1 MLVFANIISIQCQ
14 YEQIEINGVCECYDT
29 RKEVIENR
37 CMCKKSYFQLGSMCM
52 ACVNGDLSYNTC
64 QCKKTELYDLGTQS
78 CKEISIQGLGEIQA
92 EVQQLAAGFN
102 QLVASLSGPVQ
113 QQQEK
118 LPTGPD
124 TPQEPELEEFAQIG
138 ILGEVTCQSVIAA
151 REFDVS
157 FCQKGSNLYNLKL
170 KNEIR
175 FSTENNYVFIKTQKT
190 MNVQIL
196 SNVHETTVFA
206 VFGFSLTQ
214 LRLETT
220 ILNITLL
227 VQARSAALV
236 CDSCNL
242 QASGSDFIFQA
253 SAVNL
258 AGLVLYSSQAFELF
272 QCFVQIRLTGGNVGG
287 FIGFIN
293 QKLSLFNVYD
303 TNYTGQLKPMI
314 DYNVVIG
321 YICSQIVTEQSI
333 SLSNTSLCILGQ
345 YQNAGQGSLLNDL
358 KSSWEQLTCD
368 QMCERYSSVFIN
380 GLCFEPEPYIDYVF
394 APAEQTE
401 NTAQCVGD
409 LVARGLDIEFC
420 VKTESLTKVQ
430 LKLNT
435 KFTKSANY
443 IFLHTQKAVDVKIIS
458 DVSNKEV
465 FSVFGYSLNRLI
477 LQDTQMSIK
486 LEVQAINAALV
497 SDRCNLQATNSDF
510 VFVAASF
517 NVSGLILR
525 GMQVCQIDNCSV
537 QFRLVGL
544 NVGGIVGFID
554 QQMKFQMSNT
564 NITGLLK
571 DFNSTDEKTI
581 GFIAAMSEI
590 EQQVNLSYVSLCL
603 IGQYQNVGKGSLEN
617 IIQGSWEQL
626 SCEVMCGRFNQI
638 FAYGLCLN
646 ETDDPTAFVFQNL
659 FGDVVQDEEPEPDQS
674 STPIQDSVAC
684 DQIIQAQDLILTTC
698 NHQKRIFN
706 LKLKDNIKFT
716 HSINYL
722 FLKTERVQKVKIEI
736 GAQNKQIFAVF
747 GLNSKTVKIIS
758 SELNVNLRAQALKTA
773 LICEKCNLQTVNSQF
788 VFQASSAQLA
798 GLVLNGER
806 LIQIERCFM
815 QFRLIGMNV
824 GGIVGNIQ
832 MPVILNIM
840 DSNYTGILTA
850 FTDAVN
856 VSIGFV
862 AANCSI
868 AEQSVGLNNTS
879 LCIMG
884 KYENVGT
891 GTLTNNIMSSW
902 EQLSCDAMCGKYGM
916 KFYIGICV
924 EEDDDTSFIL
934 TMPNKME

>member
-1 MLVFANIISIQCQ
+1 MKLKLHHEKLKVVTN
-14 YEQIEINGVCECYDT
+14 
-29 RKEVIENR
+29 
-37 CMCKKSYFQLGSMCM
+37 
-52 ACVNGDLSYNTC
+52 
-64 QCKKTELYDLGTQS
+64 
-78 CKEISIQGLGEIQA
+78 
-92 EVQQLAAGFN
+92 
-102 QLVASLSGPVQ
+102 Q
-113 QQQEK
+113 QQ
-118 LPTGPD
+118 
-124 TPQEPELEEFAQIG
+124 AQLKDQQQKHINT
-138 ILGEVTCQSVIAA
+138 IMYIQKQVRNVSAANNVIADMCVRAKDIICVQSVIK
-151 REFDVS
+151 RILVNKMTQEGTHTFIKNEQSDLKYEQYVLIYIEH
-157 FCQKGSNLYNLKL
+157 KNSNLPIKWLKSFSRIL
-170 KNEIR
+170 LIICEVEIL
-175 FSTENNYVFIKTQKT
+175 T
-190 MNVQIL
+190 
-196 SNVHETTVFA
+196 
-206 VFGFSLTQ
+206 SLTLFRFNKINNIKQTSQ
-214 LRLETT
+214 LNQSSTAY
-220 ILNITLL
+220 LL
-227 VQARSAALV
+227 KQ
-236 CDSCNL
+236 
-242 QASGSDFIFQA
+242 
-253 SAVNL
+253 
-258 AGLVLYSSQAFELF
+258 
-272 QCFVQIRLTGGNVGG
+272 
-287 FIGFIN
+287 
-293 QKLSLFNVYD
+293 LFN
-303 TNYTGQLKPMI
+303 
-314 DYNVVIG
+314 
-321 YICSQIVTEQSI
+321 
-333 SLSNTSLCILGQ
+333 
-345 YQNAGQGSLLNDL
+345 
-358 KSSWEQLTCD
+358 
-368 QMCERYSSVFIN
+368 
-380 GLCFEPEPYIDYVF
+380 
-394 APAEQTE
+394 
-401 NTAQCVGD
+401 QCVGE

-420 VKTESLTKVQ
+420 TKTELLTKVQ

-458 DVSNKEV
+458 DVDNKEV

-510 VFVAASF
+510 IFVAASF

-525 GMQVCQIDNCSV
+525 GMQVCLIENCSV

-571 DFNSTDEKTI
+571 DFNSTEEKTI
-581 GFIAAMSEI
+581 GFIAAMSEV

-646 ETDDPTAFVFQNL
+646 ETDDPTAFVFQSL
-659 FGDVVQDEEPEPDQS
+659 FGDVVQDEEPEPVSS
-674 STPIQDSVAC
+674 STPVQDSSSNISC

-722 FLKTERVQKVKIEI
+722 FLKTERVQKVQIEI

-747 GLNSKTVKIIS
+747 GLNNKMVKIIS
-758 SELNVNLRAQALKTA
+758 SELNVNLRAQALKAA
-773 LICEKCNLQTVNSQF
+773 LICEKCNLQTVNSLF

-806 LIQIERCFM
+806 IIQIERCFM

-824 GGIVGNIQ
+824 GGIVGNIYS
-832 MPVILNIM
+832 PVILNIM

-850 FTDAVN
+850 FTDTVN

-884 KYENVGT
+884 KYDNVGT

-902 EQLSCDAMCGKYGM
+902 EQLSCDAMCGKYSM